1 MTDQSAL
8 PMPVPP
14 TTKGWC
20 PTAYTPMP
28 TGDGLLGR
36 VKPPLG
42 EVSAAAAR
50 SIAAAATRY
59 GSGRLELTNRGGI
72 QIRGIAPEGTAG
84 FAAAIVDAGLASAD
98 AGGER
103 RRNVL
108 LTPFAQAREIAVAA
122 AIERW
127 LEETGELAALPP
139 KLGFA
144 VDSARSPSPPL
155 GADIRCVAQDDGWRI
170 ELDGGSAATL
180 TTTPAAALARLTAAV
195 LALAQRAAAPP
206 QRMRNLVAR
215 VGAQAIL
222 AQAGLAAT
230 QEPAQPRPAACPL
243 VGWSGEATESFG
255 LGAPFGSIDASTL
268 LAAAALAERHG
279 AGVLRTTPWRALQIP
294 KVAAGEAPRL
304 AAAAAQAGFIVAP
317 DDPRLSIVAC
327 PGRPA
332 CASAYAPTRTDAEDL
347 ARLRPAWLA
356 AGVHVSGCSKGCAR
370 PAAAA
375 TTLSAGPQGYDLIR
389 HGRAAD
395 TPILRGLS
403 LAEAIHYL
411 TDNLPAHS

>member
-1 MTDQSAL
+1 MTAESAF
-8 PMPVPP
+8 PTPVPP

-42 EVSAAAAR
+42 EVSATAAR
-50 SIAAAATRY
+50 IIAAAATRY

-72 QIRGIAPEGTAG
+72 QVRGLAPEAAAG
-84 FAAAIVDAGLASAD
+84 FAAAIMAAGLAGAD
-98 AGGER
+98 PAGER

-108 LTPFAQAREIAVAA
+108 VTPLAQAREVAVAT

-127 LEETGELAALPP
+127 LEDTGELVALPP
-139 KLGFA
+139 KFGFA

-170 ELDGGSAATL
+170 ELDGGPAATL
-180 TTTPAAALARLTAAV
+180 TTTPATALAQLTAAF
-195 LALAQRAAAPP
+195 LALAERAAQPP
-206 QRMRNLVAR
+206 RRMRDLVAR

-222 AQAGLAAT
+222 AEAGLEAT
-230 QEPAQPRPAACPL
+230 QDPPQPRAKACAP
-243 VGWSGEATESFG
+243 VGWTGEATESFG
-255 LGAPFGSIDASTL
+255 LGAPFGAMHASAL
-268 LAAAALAERHG
+268 LAAADLAERHG

-294 KVAAGEAPRL
+294 AVTAGEAPHL

-317 DDPRLSIVAC
+317 DDPRLAIVAC

-332 CASAYAPTRTDAEDL
+332 CSSAYAPTRADAEHL
-347 ARLRPAWLA
+347 ASLRPAWLA
-356 AGVHVSGCSKGCAR
+356 ERVHISGCSKGCAH

-375 TTLSAGPQGYDLIR
+375 ITLTAGPQGYELIR
-389 HGRAAD
+389 HGRAD
-395 TPILRGLS
+395 ETPILRGLS
-403 LAEAIHYL
+403 LAQAIRYL